1 MSEPRLPD
9 RPKVTLEQLL
19 KLKRTER
26 PDSAF
31 WEEFDRE
38 LHRRQLASVVTTPTW
53 RVRFARSL
61 LVGVRRAVPIGAAA
75 TAAVAGFMVLQRP
88 TDTATSAPVET
99 AAVATPVA
107 APVVAEVAPSPLIP
121 ISVPDVSAE
130 EAPPVFERP
139 STIEPRFVVHAFVAK
154 SSPARTYVSVTSPN
168 TFSSPAYDASLQMV
182 NSLTSGYSRR
192 AGASTAAGSF

>member
-1 MSEPRLPD
+1 MSETRLPD

-26 PDSAF
+26 PDAAF

-38 LHRRQLASVVTTPTW
+38 LRRRQLASVVATPTW

-75 TAAVAGFMVLQRP
+75 TAAVAGFMALQRP
-88 TDTATSAPVET
+88 TEKVTSTPEET
-99 AAVATPVA
+99 AAMATPAV
-107 APVVAEVAPSPLIP
+107 APVVAEVAPSLPTP
-121 ISVPDVSAE
+121 VSAPEVSAE
-130 EAPPVFERP
+130 EEPVFERP
-139 STIEPRFVVHAFVAK
+139 STSEPRFVVNEFVTR
-154 SSPARTYVSVTSPN
+154 SSPTRTYVTVTSPN

-192 AGASTAAGSF
+192 AGSSTAAGSF